1 MYEILKEIRS
11 ILETKEIESAAHRYE
26 LAVEDLIWSQACR
39 ACEERGGYLATLT
52 SREEFERVQAQ
63 NLAEE
68 QTAVMFFVGACRGE
82 KSGFSWLESGTEQ
95 EIYEMLSLYK
105 ALFRGF
111 WLEGEPGYTG
121 LTEDGE
127 EVREDCVA
135 VIYRSSDGRC
145 YLNDMPDDILSAFP
159 SYTGKT
165 GYICEYDE

>member
-1 MYEILKEIRS
+1 MQGRKIRFF
-11 ILETKEIESAAHRYE
+11 
-26 LAVEDLIWSQACR
+26 LAGI
-39 ACEERGGYLATLT
+39 
-52 SREEFERVQAQ
+52 
-63 NLAEE
+63 
-68 QTAVMFFVGACRGE
+68 
-82 KSGFSWLESGTEQ
+82 GTEQ

-145 YLNDMPDDILSAFP
+145 YLNDMPDDIMSAFP